1 MSWEGGCFEG
11 VCLVMLCVIRVCGV
25 CATASVFTPQFI
37 SSVMFQVVLPPPLRQ
52 SVLLRV
58 RKSHTVRRAAMQHR
72 TMSVRVMVRELTKR
86 ALLCAIRFFQGGGTF
101 QTSGTTCIFHK
112 ECEVK

>member
-1 MSWEGGCFEG
+1 
-11 VCLVMLCVIRVCGV
+11 
-25 CATASVFTPQFI
+25 
-37 SSVMFQVVLPPPLRQ
+37 MFQGELHVLNGKFWRRRLNLKFHLRILAVSCLFMVKIHHSPQCVVVLPPPLRQ

-86 ALLCAIRFFQGGGTF
+86 ALLCAIRFFQGGVCY
-101 QTSGTTCIFHK
+101 S
-112 ECEVK
+112 